1 MKNRG
6 FTLLELL
13 VVIAIIAVLAAL
25 LFPVLARSKQN
36 AKKTVCISN
45 LHQCGVAL
53 RMYMDDYDTEIPPL
67 ESTARKLLAKEPTCC
82 PLNTWTKNCEEF
94 GQPFIGSYSYVRAVP
109 GMDTASYDLLIAYFR
124 DVAGN
129 IPVLKMPVLMADI
142 FHTEGKGPAPYYT
155 WKETADQYVD
165 RVFGS
170 RSPDKNQDI
179 NVMIPDTVL
188 YLCEDGHVMTHK
200 FRTPGPEQIGKS
212 YKPFRW
218 SQVFSLF
225 SGMYKE

>member
-94 GQPFIGSYSYVRAVP
+94 GQPFIGSYAYVRAVP

-129 IPVLKMPVLMADI
+129 IPILKMPVLMADI
-142 FHTEGKGPAPYYT
+142 FHTEGKGPAPYYA